1 MCKFNSIVKLFVFFY
16 QFSPKINQFN
26 FLFSLLLF
34 LDKNQSADNGQNKTN
49 KQRFMSTN
57 CPLPTC
63 PNPKD
68 RVKRFRNLP
77 SRLFELTPEERDPII
92 KELQIPPNVTKCC
105 SACLTRIKR
114 KMGAQ
119 LLGTTPLTDEEIQQF
134 RKQLQEIGP
143 KWKLLAEQLSKS
155 ATLLKTIYF
164 HYEKKY
170 GFDQAVNEYYKVH
183 VNEDRR
189 PVTDGDES
197 DVSVTSSDYNENES
211 SGKES
216 SEVKKNEGTTNDTNS
231 PINLQTPT
239 NKDSA
244 GTNSDATMKD
254 ERLIPPPLGQPPP
267 LVSSMPNLNAV
278 GHPQMI
284 PVMLRTKKHSEDY
297 DSSATET
304 ADEENESTP
313 ANRQS
318 SPKTGPPS
326 MFGSTKLNSSTTI
339 SSISTPSIP
348 NPPANVRD
356 AISEFIERSL
366 KSSSK
371 APPVPVIKP
380 IPPPVLQTSSQPK
393 ENSSDVTF
401 VGSYQ
406 RQETGQNKIQIQPQR
421 RTNSESL
428 ATLSVVNSLNQSAPN
443 PPNIPGHALNFSSI
457 AATITPVP
465 PQRPSSNPAA
475 DKTTSK
481 PYIPTSSSMNQ
492 SEPEPQTL
500 DLSIKKPHQSQP
512 QERSFPTFAKTV
524 VPPPTGGS
532 TYRGDPSITAQ
543 PSLPGQGGFMAFHPD
558 IRKSPGT
565 YITPSIS
572 PSRVMTMTPHN
583 IQQQQHQQQMQ
594 AHQQQQQQQQQHNK
608 TIKVTPKLSPKV
620 QNQPTGSAQQMN
632 GPKGSITL
640 GTPLNDNRQSI
651 MIQGSGGNQNQRY
664 DMMRQTPPQND
675 SKIGSITAGT
685 PIQMNEKRVHEYM
698 KNSRHSPA
706 NHPNVSQAG
715 TGSPHPSQQFTSP
728 YRPQQHTGEM
738 NSTQALLF
746 SDFLTSQQMQGG
758 PQGGHRGGPQNFQN
772 TINIISGPAPGKESP
787 SPRSIAHGQQMYYAD
802 KERER
807 PGSGQTR
814 TEYLSRSSPAD
825 HQNK

>member
-1 MCKFNSIVKLFVFFY
+1 M
-16 QFSPKINQFN
+16 
-26 FLFSLLLF
+26 
-34 LDKNQSADNGQNKTN
+34 SA
-49 KQRFMSTN
+49 N

-77 SRLFELTPEERDPII
+77 SRLFELSPEERDPII

-114 KMGAQ
+114 KMGAH
-119 LLGTTPLTDEEIQQF
+119 LLGTTPLTEDEIQQF

-143 KWKLLAEQLSKS
+143 KWKQLAEQLGKS
-155 ATLLKTIYF
+155 ATLLKTIYY

-189 PVTDGDES
+189 PITDGDES

-216 SEVKKNEGTTNDTNS
+216 GEVKKNDGAIETSS
-231 PINLQTPT
+231 PINLQAPNVNKEPT
-239 NKDSA
+239 GQISDNATKD
-244 GTNSDATMKD
+244 D
-254 ERLIPPPLGQPPP
+254 RLIPPPLGQPPP
-267 LVSSMPNLNAV
+267 LVSSVPNLSAS

-284 PVMLRTKKHSEDY
+284 SLMMRTKKHSEDY

-326 MFGSTKLNSSTTI
+326 MFGSGKLNSATTI
-339 SSISTPSIP
+339 SSISNAANTVPPS
-348 NPPANVRD
+348 NVRD

-366 KSSSK
+366 KAGPK
-371 APPVPVIKP
+371 GIVGAPLLTKP
-380 IPPPVLQTSSQPK
+380 NLPPVLQQPPTTESSP
-393 ENSSDVTF
+393 DVTF
-401 VGSYQ
+401 VSSY
-406 RQETGQNKIQIQPQR
+406 RHESGPNKIQIQPQR

-428 ATLSVVNSLNQSAPN
+428 ATLSVVNSLNPSAPN
-443 PPNIPGHALNFSSI
+443 NPPSLPGHSLNFSSI

-465 PQRPSSNPAA
+465 PQRPASNPASE
-475 DKTTSK
+475 KITTR
-481 PYIPTSSSMNQ
+481 PVIPTSNVNQ
-492 SEPEPQTL
+492 TEPEPQTL
-500 DLSIKKPHQSQP
+500 DLSIKKPQQQQAQQQDRP
-512 QERSFPTFAKTV
+512 FATFAKAV

-543 PSLPGQGGFMAFHPD
+543 PNLSGQSGQFIAFHPD
-558 IRKSPGT
+558 TRKSPST
-565 YITPSIS
+565 YIPPSIS
-572 PSRVMTMTPHN
+572 PSRVMSLTPHSM
-583 IQQQQHQQQMQ
+583 QHL
-594 AHQQQQQQQQQHNK
+594 QQQQQQQAQQQQNK
-608 TIKVTPKLSPKV
+608 SIKVTPKLSPKV
-620 QNQPTGSAQQMN
+620 QNQQSGSVQQN
-632 GPKGSITL
+632 GPKGGSITL
-640 GTPLNDNRQSI
+640 GTPLNDNRQPI

-664 DMMRQTPPQND
+664 EMMRQTPPQNE
-675 SKIGSITAGT
+675 KIGSITAGT
-685 PIQMNEKRVHEYM
+685 PIQMNDKRAHEYM
-698 KNSRHSPA
+698 KNPRHSPA

-728 YRPQQHTGEM
+728 YRPQQHSGEM
-738 NSTQALLF
+738 NSTQALIF
-746 SDFLTSQQMQGG
+746 NDFLTSQQMQGQVRG
-758 PQGGHRGGPQNFQN
+758 PPQNFQN

-787 SPRSIAHGQQMYYAD
+787 SPRGISHGQPMYYPD
-802 KERER
+802 KRDERER
-807 PGSGQTR
+807 LGSGQTR